1 LVLRLQGSCLSME
14 LGPVL
19 LGLWKLQAK
28 TVPDILS
35 VLTTAASEDVAQLL
49 GGVVIALSPVVV
61 GFFRMKNSSSGQPRP
76 VAAACRRVLPVD
88 VVVEEPP
95 ASSPDGCTS
104 LLPGNVCCESLC
116 PVIVHVC

>member
-1 LVLRLQGSCLSME
+1 
-14 LGPVL
+14 VL

-95 ASSPDGCTS
+95 ASALMLYGGPSLPSSPDGCTS